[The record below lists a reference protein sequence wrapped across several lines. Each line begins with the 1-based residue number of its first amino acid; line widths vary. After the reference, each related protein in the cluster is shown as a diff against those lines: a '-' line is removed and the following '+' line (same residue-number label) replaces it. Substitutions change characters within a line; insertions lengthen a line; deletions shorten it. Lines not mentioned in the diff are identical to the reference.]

1 MNDNLKTYLER
12 PYSTYVLPDETTH
25 NELCYIAYHPELPGC
40 MSHGSTPEEALNN
53 LQEATALFISTL
65 LDMNLDI
72 PEPMST
78 QVIMEISLPS
88 KTYTSEPSSISSI
101 SLLREADISESS
113 SIFQMSSISKPIFN
127 PVP

>member
-1 MNDNLKTYLER
+1 MNDNFKIYLER
-12 PYSTYVLPDETTH
+12 PYSTYVIPDETTH
-25 NELCYIAYHPELPGC
+25 NELCYVAYHPELPGC

-78 QVIMEISLPS
+78 QVIMEISLPY
-88 KTYTSEPSSISSI
+88 KTYTSEPSSISPV
-101 SLLREADISESS
+101 SLPNELDSESP
-113 SIFQMSSISKPIFN
+113 SIPKPIFN
-127 PVP
+127 LVS

>member
-1 MNDNLKTYLER
+1 MNDNFKIYLER
-12 PYSTYVLPDETTH
+12 PYSTYVIPDETTH
-25 NELCYIAYHPELPGC
+25 NELCYVAYHPELPGC

-78 QVIMEISLPS
+78 QVRMEISIPTS
-88 KTYTSEPSSISSI
+88 TDISEPSSISSI
-101 SLLREADISESS
+101 SLPNELDSES
-113 SIFQMSSISKPIFN
+113 SSISKPIFN
-127 PVP
+127 LVS